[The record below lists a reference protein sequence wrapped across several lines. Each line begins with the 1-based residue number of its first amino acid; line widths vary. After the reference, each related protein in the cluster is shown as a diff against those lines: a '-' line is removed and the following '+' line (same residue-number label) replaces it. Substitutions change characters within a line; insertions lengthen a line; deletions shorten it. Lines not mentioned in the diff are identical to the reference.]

1 MKPVM
6 DYTLYLVTDEALCS
20 APTLEK
26 GVEQALKGGATLVQ
40 LREKETNS
48 RDFYEQALKVKA
60 VCDRYQVPLIINDRL
75 DIALAVDA
83 AGVHLGQ
90 EDLPCAAAKKVLGED
105 KIIGVTAKTLSQ
117 ALEAEKAGA
126 DYLGC
131 GAMHLSTAKPGALP
145 MSLDTLRS
153 ILGAVKIP
161 VVAIGG
167 INAENAGEIVAAG
180 VNGLAVVSAIIAAPD
195 IKKAAEE
202 LKKIILRNDISG

>member
-1 MKPVM
+1 
-6 DYTLYLVTDEALCS
+6 
-20 APTLEK
+20 
-26 GVEQALKGGATLVQ
+26 
-40 LREKETNS
+40 
-48 RDFYEQALKVKA
+48 
-60 VCDRYQVPLIINDRL
+60 
-75 DIALAVDA
+75 
-83 AGVHLGQ
+83 
-90 EDLPCAAAKKVLGED
+90 
-105 KIIGVTAKTLSQ
+105 
-117 ALEAEKAGA
+117 
-126 DYLGC
+126 
-131 GAMHLSTAKPGALP
+131 MHLSTAKPGALP

>member
-20 APTLEK
+20 APTLEE

-90 EDLPCAAAKKVLGED
+90 EDLPCAAAKKILGED

-131 GAMHLSTAKPGALP
+131 GAMHLSTA
-145 MSLDTLRS
+145 
-153 ILGAVKIP
+153 IP

>member
-20 APTLEK
+20 APTLEE

-60 VCDRYQVPLIINDRL
+60 VCDRYQVPLIIKDRL

-90 EDLPCAAAKKVLGED
+90 EDLPCAAAKKRSLSRHLPSRDSDTFVLSSTRG
-105 KIIGVTAKTLSQ
+105 I
-117 ALEAEKAGA
+117 
-126 DYLGC
+126 YLL
-131 GAMHLSTAKPGALP
+131 M
-145 MSLDTLRS
+145 
-153 ILGAVKIP
+153 
-161 VVAIGG
+161 
-167 INAENAGEIVAAG
+167 
-180 VNGLAVVSAIIAAPD
+180 
-195 IKKAAEE
+195 
-202 LKKIILRNDISG
+202 ILRHIRCIPIIKRRRNLSVPTAI